1 MTGNFTL
8 GEPEMAVGVED
19 AATEEIAK
27 DVGERLAFGIVV
39 EVGAED
45 VLDIGGIGGDDGA
58 AGTKAGDGDGA
69 RSRGCKEVGVPI

>member
-27 DVGERLAFGIVV
+27 DVGERLAFGVVV

-45 VLDIGGIGGDDGA
+45 VLDIGGDGGDDGA
-58 AGTKAGDGDGA
+58 AGTKAGEADGA
-69 RSRGCKEVGVPI
+69 RPRGGEEVGVPM